1 MNKRIFTFMLLF
13 AAAVFAVAALR
24 TSDDKEKEF
33 TQSHKVQNFTTIE
46 NNTPA
51 DIYYIQANRPVVEV
65 VGPEKLVKN
74 IKISCNGGKLTITT
88 RQNIRYSGKINLR
101 IRVASPSLTH
111 YTGRGSGDFNAKK
124 PLNLKTITIENY
136 GSGDTEISQLKCSNL
151 TTITRGSGDIQIKS
165 VQAGNQVRMETYGS
179 GDIDMSA
186 QCGALACI
194 TRGSG
199 DIELKRMTVKGNSTL
214 ESFGSG
220 DIHFKGKSGN
230 LDLTL
235 RGSGDGNLEVECQAL
250 KIRTYGSGD
259 VVVSG
264 NAHTFEKEKR
274 GSGDIY
280 SHGLRRK

>member
-13 AAAVFAVAALR
+13 AAAVFAVAALH

-46 NNTPA
+46 NYTPA

-74 IKISCNGGKLTITT
+74 IKISCNGGKLNITT

-111 YTGRGSGDFNAKK
+111 YTGRGSGDFYAKK
-124 PLNLKTITIENY
+124 PLTLKTVTIENY
-136 GSGDTEISQLKCSNL
+136 GSGDTDINLLRCSNL
-151 TTITRGSGDIQIKS
+151 TTITRGSGDIEIKS
-165 VQAGNQVRMETYGS
+165 VQVSNRIRLETYGS
-179 GDIDMSA
+179 GDIDMSG
-186 QCGALACI
+186 QCSALACI

-199 DIELKRMTVKGNSTL
+199 DIELKRMTVRGRSTL
-214 ESFGSG
+214 DSFGSG
-220 DIHFKGKSGN
+220 NIHFKGKSGN

-235 RGSGDGNLEVECQAL
+235 RGSGDGNLEVECQEL
-250 KIRTYGSGD
+250 KTRTYGSGD
-259 VVVSG
+259 IIVSG
-264 NAHTFEKEKR
+264 NARTFEKEKR